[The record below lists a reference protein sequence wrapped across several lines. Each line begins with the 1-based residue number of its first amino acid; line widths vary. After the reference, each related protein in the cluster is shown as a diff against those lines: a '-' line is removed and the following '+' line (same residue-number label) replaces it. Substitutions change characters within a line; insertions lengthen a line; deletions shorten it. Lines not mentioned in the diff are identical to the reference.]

1 MSEETYMANMTETE
15 LTNLMS
21 EIDDMQQRY
30 TLLREDLQ
38 LDRDWLERI
47 VKVYDR
53 TDITVPTEFDSK
65 IEELRLYLE
74 QKR

>member
-47 VKVYDR
+47 VKAYDR
-53 TDITVPTEFDSK
+53 TTVTVPTEFDSK
-65 IEELRLYLE
+65 IEELRLYLN
-74 QKR
+74 KY